1 MAEKKIWK
9 LLPTSVTAVYLE
21 MVQIFN
27 LPPLQKQSASPN
39 RTATSVRSNLVLLC
53 IRYEQTGEGSSQGAD
68 SSRVLVR
75 YVVLLP
81 LRSFIL

>member
-53 IRYEQTGEGSSQGAD
+53 IRHVCIVKIIQ
-68 SSRVLVR
+68 LN
-75 YVVLLP
+75 
-81 LRSFIL
+81 